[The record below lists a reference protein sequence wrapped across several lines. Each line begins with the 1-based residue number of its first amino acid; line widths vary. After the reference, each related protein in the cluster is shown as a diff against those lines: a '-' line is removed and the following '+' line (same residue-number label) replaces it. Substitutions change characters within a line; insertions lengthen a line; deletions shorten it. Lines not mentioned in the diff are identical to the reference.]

1 MIHQVYGIFDDGI
14 FLSDIP
20 IFQDNVDATK
30 EFCKKHNYEYKLW
43 DLKDCEK
50 LIQEDYSE
58 YQDLW
63 NDFRYA
69 IQRADFI
76 RYCILHKYGGIYI
89 DCDIRPMKDLQEI
102 FQARQYF
109 VYWADDEKR
118 KPYNAIMGSQKGNN
132 LFLDIMKQSKHDFY
146 EKRNIK
152 SYDTWVGRFIFQ
164 TTGHNMLDRVMRKNN
179 IDKDK
184 FFHDVLYI
192 KNIDKGYDVG
202 DVNTALFYDAN
213 ASLWYD
219 NLI

>member
-1 MIHQVYGIFDDGI
+1 MIHKVYGIFDDGI

-109 VYWADDEKR
+109 VY
-118 KPYNAIMGSQKGNN
+118 Y
-132 LFLDIMKQSKHDFY
+132 F
-146 EKRNIK
+146 
-152 SYDTWVGRFIFQ
+152 
-164 TTGHNMLDRVMRKNN
+164 
-179 IDKDK
+179 
-184 FFHDVLYI
+184 VLQIY
-192 KNIDKGYDVG
+192 
-202 DVNTALFYDAN
+202 
-213 ASLWYD
+213 
-219 NLI
+219 